1 MNREVVK
8 SLQKT
13 LKIKSKK
20 YTYISFKEFEKLN
33 LGTTAHLPFS
43 IKILLESALRN
54 FDDYQITLNDIKN
67 ILSWSPEI
75 KEKKEIAFK
84 PGRVI
89 LQDFTGVPCVVDLA
103 SMRSAMKRLNGDY
116 KKINPLVPCDLIIDH
131 SLQVDFSGSKEAF
144 KKNLSLEFKRNKERY
159 QFLKWGQKAFNNFRV
174 IPPATGIIHQINLEY
189 LAKGVL
195 QKKTNKGPLVYPD
208 SVVGTDS
215 HTTMING
222 LGIVGWGIGG
232 IEAEAVMLGEPIY
245 MLLPEVIGFE
255 LNGKLAENVNA
266 TDLVLTVV
274 QMLRQKGVVDKFV
287 EFYGEGLRSLT
298 LPDRAVIS
306 NMAPEYGATLGIF
319 PIDQETINYYQLTGR
334 KKEDVVLIEGY
345 MKEQGFFYDG
355 KQKPV
360 QYSDTLRLDL
370 ATIVPSLAGPKR
382 PQDRIPLSDMKNA
395 FEKQT
400 SSSIS
405 TQNIEKITNGSVVIA
420 SITSC
425 TNTSNPS
432 LMIEAGLLAQKAV
445 EKGLQIKDFVKPS
458 FAPGSQVIE
467 EYLKNANLLK
477 YLEELNFHIIGY
489 GCATCI
495 GNSGPLAEKIIE
507 KIKKE
512 NLTVA
517 SVLSGNRNFEG
528 RICPHTQLNYLASPA
543 LVIAY
548 ALAGNVGIDLIKE
561 PLGKNNKGKEIYLKD
576 IWPSQN
582 EILKIIKKHVTSSA
596 FTKKYK
602 DVFKGNKEWND
613 IKENK
618 ELLYKW
624 NKQSTYIQEP
634 PYFMEMKKTPEDIE
648 TIKNARV
655 LVKVGDSITTDHIS
669 PAGDIAR
676 HSPAGKFL
684 LKKGVEQEDFNSYGS
699 RRGNDQIMA
708 RGTFANIRLKNQLAP
723 WKEGSWTTYLPT
735 KELMS
740 IFDASEKYKKDKT
753 SLIVLAGKEYGTG
766 SSRDWAAKGPALL
779 GIKAVLAESFE
790 RIHRSNLA
798 GMGILPLEFQNGES
812 AEKLGLKGDEIFD
825 FDGINNNLEPRQ
837 TIQVFAKSA
846 DGSIKNFSMTVRLDT
861 PVEID
866 YFRNGGI
873 LKTVLRKL
881 L

>member
-1 MNREVVK
+1 MSEV
-8 SLQKT
+8 L
-13 LKIKSKK
+13 
-20 YTYISFKEFEKLN
+20 
-33 LGTTAHLPFS
+33 
-43 IKILLESALRN
+43 
-54 FDDYQITLNDIKN
+54 
-67 ILSWSPEI
+67 
-75 KEKKEIAFK
+75 
-84 PGRVI
+84 
-89 LQDFTGVPCVVDLA
+89 
-103 SMRSAMKRLNGDY
+103 
-116 KKINPLVPCDLIIDH
+116 
-131 SLQVDFSGSKEAF
+131 
-144 KKNLSLEFKRNKERY
+144 
-159 QFLKWGQKAFNNFRV
+159 
-174 IPPATGIIHQINLEY
+174 
-189 LAKGVL
+189 
-195 QKKTNKGPLVYPD
+195 
-208 SVVGTDS
+208 
-215 HTTMING
+215 
-222 LGIVGWGIGG
+222 
-232 IEAEAVMLGEPIY
+232 
-245 MLLPEVIGFE
+245 
-255 LNGKLAENVNA
+255 
-266 TDLVLTVV
+266 
-274 QMLRQKGVVDKFV
+274 
-287 EFYGEGLRSLT
+287 
-298 LPDRAVIS
+298 
-306 NMAPEYGATLGIF
+306 
-319 PIDQETINYYQLTGR
+319 
-334 KKEDVVLIEGY
+334 
-345 MKEQGFFYDG
+345 
-355 KQKPV
+355 
-360 QYSDTLRLDL
+360 
-370 ATIVPSLAGPKR
+370 PSLAGPKR

-495 GNSGPLAEKIIE
+495 GNSGPLAEKVIE

-528 RICPHTQLNYLASPA
+528 RICPHTQLNYLVSPA

-798 GMGILPLEFQNGES
+798 GMG
-812 AEKLGLKGDEIFD
+812 
-825 FDGINNNLEPRQ
+825 
-837 TIQVFAKSA
+837 
-846 DGSIKNFSMTVRLDT
+846 
-861 PVEID
+861 
-866 YFRNGGI
+866 
-873 LKTVLRKL
+873 
-881 L
+881 